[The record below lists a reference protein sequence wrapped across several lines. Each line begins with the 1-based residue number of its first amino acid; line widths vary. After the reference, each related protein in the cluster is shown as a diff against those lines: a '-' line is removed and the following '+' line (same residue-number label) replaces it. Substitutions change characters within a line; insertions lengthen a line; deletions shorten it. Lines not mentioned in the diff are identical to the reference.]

1 MISIEE
7 NGKLGTL
14 LPIIQAEYGLDKAD
28 ELCLAAIEANSLM
41 DLGPE
46 HKKMLEMAIGV
57 VKSSKKK
64 AQKPEKV
71 TKSDCVTFRRGNE
84 ELIFKYNPYHDSKG
98 RFSSKNGYAS
108 YSMNT
113 KLDNTHKPWGEN
125 NSLMEHLDTNTG
137 KISKER
143 VALYNKI
150 INDTLNGIKKPDPPP
165 PVLEFM
171 GGGGGSGKGY
181 TISTGVVQ
189 VPDKKN
195 ALHVDSD
202 EIKLKFPE
210 FSKIAASDDIE
221 VAKTAAN
228 YVHEESSIVA
238 KMLVKVATEKG
249 LNIVMDGVASDPQK
263 ISQEVAKA
271 KSNGYKTKAHY
282 VSAPT
287 EVAVKDNYSRF
298 HENKNINERRM
309 VPEEVIRRA
318 HRDVSAN
325 FPELAKLYD
334 EVEVVTNDRVSAPK
348 RIAYKDASGKIV
360 ATDPAEYQKFLGKAN
375 EKVS

>member
-1 MISIEE
+1 
-7 NGKLGTL
+7 
-14 LPIIQAEYGLDKAD
+14 
-28 ELCLAAIEANSLM
+28 
-41 DLGPE
+41 
-46 HKKMLEMAIGV
+46 
-57 VKSSKKK
+57 
-64 AQKPEKV
+64 
-71 TKSDCVTFRRGNE
+71 
-84 ELIFKYNPYHDSKG
+84 
-98 RFSSKNGYAS
+98 
-108 YSMNT
+108 MNT
-113 KLDNTHKPWGEN
+113 KLDDMHKPWGEN
-125 NSLMEHLDTNTG
+125 NSLMQHLDTKTG

-150 INDTLNGIKKPDPPP
+150 INDTLNGIKQPDPPP

-210 FSKIAASDDIE
+210 FRKIAADPDE
-221 VAKTAAN
+221 EKAKSAAN
-228 YVHEESSIVA
+228 FVHEESSIVS

-249 LNIVMDGVASDPQK
+249 LNIVMDGVASDPKK
-263 ISQEVAKA
+263 IGDEVARAKA
-271 KSNGYKTKAHY
+271 NGYKTKAHY

-298 HENKNINERRM
+298 YENKKIDERRM
-309 VPEEVIRRA
+309 VPEAVIRKA

-334 EVEVVTNDRVSAPK
+334 EVEVVTNDRVSKPK
-348 RIAYKDASGKIV
+348 QIAYKDKTGKMVIN
-360 ATDPAEYQKFLGKAN
+360 DPVEYKKFLNKAN